1 MKKLGIFLLIIFING
16 AMAEN
21 STGINKATATLSAS
35 CVISADTLSFGNY
48 NPSQGDSFSSATIR
62 TKCTKGTSYGI
73 GMIYSNYGI
82 DNTTKY
88 GFIAID
94 GNKWI
99 NYLTSST
106 STDKLK
112 YNIFQDV
119 GLTKIFGNAYTANN
133 NWAANGSS
141 VSVYKTGTGDEQT
154 TTMYGAMAGGQYIK
168 PGNYSV
174 NVGVGVYF

>member
-1 MKKLGIFLLIIFING
+1 MKKLGLLFFLLPSYV
-16 AMAEN
+16 MASSSVGN
-21 STGINKATATLSAS
+21 TKSTATLSSS
-35 CVISADTLSFGNY
+35 CVISADTLNFGNY
-48 NPSQGDSFSSATIR
+48 DPSQGDSFSSGTIR
-62 TKCTKGTSYGI
+62 IKCTKGTSYGI

-82 DNTTKY
+82 DNTIKY